1 MERSPT
7 DPPRA
12 RADRARHWLALVADA
27 AFLVAS
33 LFLLYTALGG
43 KVRGAWPKMSTRSPV
58 ATSSRVLLNS
68 RHVP

>member
-43 KVRGAWPKMSTRSPV
+43 EVRWRERRSSESP
-58 ATSSRVLLNS
+58 
-68 RHVP
+68 